1 MQERVK
7 RYYDL
12 DVVDTAYAGI
22 YQQYCDAPSSRG
34 ALINSYV
41 R

>member
-12 DVVDTAYAGI
+12 DVVDDAYATI
-22 YQQYCDAPSSRG
+22 YRRHMNAPSQEV
-34 ALINSYV
+34 A
-41 R
+41 